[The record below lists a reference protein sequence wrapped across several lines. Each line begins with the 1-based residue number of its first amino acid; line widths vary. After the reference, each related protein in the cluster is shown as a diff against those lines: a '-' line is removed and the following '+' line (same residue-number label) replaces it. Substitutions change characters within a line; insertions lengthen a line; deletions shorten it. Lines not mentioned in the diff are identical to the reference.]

1 MALLNRKRQKNLF
14 LLGFC
19 SKSVYILDFLT
30 HLLFRDMQDTLSGKE
45 LRLTVHTGVSHLVL
59 SAAA

>member
-30 HLLFRDMQDTLSGKE
+30 PLFRDMQDTLSGKE